1 MCGVRLQRRWAGVP
15 GTGIRLVVDS
25 NAINF
30 FCAAVA
36 GSGSLPVEGIPPT
49 ESAMA
54 STSHPILRH
63 ARRWLDRSR
72 PAESSDA
79 ELVRRFANDKDELA
93 FAELVD
99 RHGPMVLA
107 VAGRAVGDYQT
118 AEDVF
123 QATFLALARR
133 ADRLRRPEA
142 LPGWLHRTA
151 HHLGLHAARARARR
165 QRAEANTP
173 APRPAGPPDLDARE
187 LLAILDVELARLPD
201 RLRLPLVLCCL
212 EGLTQDEA
220 AARLGWSPGSV
231 KGRLERGR
239 RPAARPTGPSRS
251 HVPGGSR
258 GGAPG
263 FRDGCRRGPVA
274 RCRDPGGHRAGRY
287 PVRGSPGF
295 ASDRSGDQG
304 QHLVC
309 VSRSPDCSHWERSR
323 CWAGKAQTR
332 RRPRVHQPRRDA
344 ELPADRLPEGAVA
357 RLGWSPHSI
366 GSSSFALT
374 AG

>member
-1 MCGVRLQRRWAGVP
+1 
-15 GTGIRLVVDS
+15 
-25 NAINF
+25 
-30 FCAAVA
+30 
-36 GSGSLPVEGIPPT
+36 
-49 ESAMA
+49 MA

-63 ARRWLDRSR
+63 ARRWLDRTR

-151 HHLGLHAARARARR
+151 HHLGLHAAQARARR
-165 QRAEANTP
+165 QRAESNTP
-173 APRPAGPPDLDARE
+173 APKPVGPPDLDARE
-187 LLAILDVELARLPD
+187 LLAILDVELSRLPE

-239 RPAARPTGPSRS
+239 RRL
-251 HVPGGSR
+251 
-258 GGAPG
+258 
-263 FRDGCRRGPVA
+263 RDGLVRRGLTFPVGA
-274 RCRDPGGHRAGRY
+274 GAAFLVTATDAVAGR
-287 PVRGSPGF
+287 
-295 ASDRSGDQG
+295 
-304 QHLVC
+304 L
-309 VSRSPDCSHWERSR
+309 
-323 CWAGKAQTR
+323 
-332 RRPRVHQPRRDA
+332 RDA
-344 ELPADRLPEGAVA
+344 AIRAASGHGVAPSVAVLASRVTSMGSKASTWTTCAVVVGLLVIGTVAGLGWQGADPPTPKSAPTASQPNCRPIASPRARLPGSAGRRMPSADRLLP
-357 RLGWSPHSI
+357 
-366 GSSSFALT
+366 
-374 AG
+374 